1 MVQTDL
7 TQLNR
12 ECVSWRENLRTY
24 RSELSEFRIR
34 LHDVVSRPLSRQAM
48 PQVEH
53 YDNQIDI
60 QLKNINQL
68 KHEIK
73 DHERNA
79 AWELGKTTGNVSDNT
94 WQQHEKLHDR
104 YEILEHTLHNLKE
117 EFSSFVTTAS

>member
-12 ECVSWRENLRTY
+12 ECGSWRENLRSY
-24 RSELSEFRIR
+24 RSELSQFRVR
-34 LHDVVSRPLSRQAM
+34 LQDVVSRPLSRQSM

-53 YDNQIDI
+53 YDNQIEI

-73 DHERNA
+73 EHERTA

-94 WQQHEKLHDR
+94 WQHHEKLHDR
-104 YEILEHTLHNLKE
+104 YEVLEHTLHHLKE
-117 EFSSFVTTAS
+117 DFSSFVSTAS

>member
-12 ECVSWRENLRTY
+12 ECSSWRDTLNTY
-24 RSELSEFRIR
+24 RSELAEIR
-34 LHDVVSRPLSRQAM
+34 NKLQDVVSKPVSRSEM

-60 QLKNINQL
+60 QLRNINQL
-68 KHEIK
+68 KHEIR

-79 AWELGKTTGNVSDNT
+79 AWEQGKTSGNITDGT
-94 WQQHEKLHDR
+94 WSSHEALLDR
-104 YEILEHTLHNLKE
+104 YEVLEHTLSELKE
-117 EFSSFVTTAS
+117 EFKTFMNRLS

>member
-12 ECVSWRENLRTY
+12 ECNSWRETLRNY
-24 RSELSEFRIR
+24 RSELSEFKSK
-34 LHDVVSRPLSRQAM
+34 LQDVVSKPMSRSEM

-60 QLKNINQL
+60 QLRNINQL

-79 AWELGKTTGNVSDNT
+79 AWEQGKTSGNITDTT
-94 WQQHEKLHDR
+94 WSSHESLLDR
-104 YEILEHTLHNLKE
+104 YEVLEHTLSELKE
-117 EFSSFVTTAS
+117 EFKAFMNRLS

>member
-12 ECVSWRENLRTY
+12 ECNSWRDTLRNYRTDLSTFKTELQKIVTRPIP
-24 RSELSEFRIR
+24 RSEM
-34 LHDVVSRPLSRQAM
+34 A
-48 PQVEH
+48 QVEH

-60 QLKNINQL
+60 QLRNINQL

-79 AWELGKTTGNVSDNT
+79 AWEQGRPSGAVSEVT
-94 WQQHEKLHDR
+94 WNQHEALLDR
-104 YEILEHTLHNLKE
+104 YEVLEHTLSDLKG
-117 EFSSFVTTAS
+117 EFHSFVSKLG

>member
-12 ECVSWRENLRTY
+12 ECNSWRDTLRTY
-24 RSELSEFRIR
+24 RTELSSFKTQLQDTVNKPIPRSEL
-34 LHDVVSRPLSRQAM
+34 A
-48 PQVEH
+48 QVEH
-53 YDNQIDI
+53 IDNQIDI

-79 AWELGKTTGNVSDNT
+79 AWELGRPSGAVSEAT
-94 WQQHEKLHDR
+94 WTHHEELLDR
-104 YEILEHTLHNLKE
+104 YEVLEHTLSELKN
-117 EFSSFVTTAS
+117 EFTSFAQKLG

>member
-12 ECVSWRENLRTY
+12 ECSSWMDTLRNYRTDLSTFKNQLQDLVARPIS
-24 RSELSEFRIR
+24 RSE
-34 LHDVVSRPLSRQAM
+34 M

-60 QLKNINQL
+60 QLSNINHL

-73 DHERNA
+73 EHERQA
-79 AWELGKTTGNVSDNT
+79 AWVLGKPEGNVAEAT
-94 WQQHEKLHDR
+94 WTQHEALLDR
-104 YEILEHTLHNLKE
+104 YEVLEHTLSDLKE
-117 EFSSFVTTAS
+117 EFTAFMKKLG